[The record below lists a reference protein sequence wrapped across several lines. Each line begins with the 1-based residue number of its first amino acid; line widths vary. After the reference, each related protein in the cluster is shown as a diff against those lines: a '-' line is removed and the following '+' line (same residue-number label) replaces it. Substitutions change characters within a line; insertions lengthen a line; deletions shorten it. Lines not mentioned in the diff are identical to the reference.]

1 MSSQLS
7 LLRRGGSEV
16 DLGNLLSL
24 PFNGG
29 LLYVE
34 PVYIRATTDGYPLLR
49 KVLVGYGSNVA
60 FEDTLSAALYKVFD
74 SSPIATVDPV
84 PDDGSG
90 GTVTPTPTPAPTTP
104 SSGDPATDLAFAIA
118 DAQAA
123 YEAGQRALVTGDFTA
138 YDVAQK
144 KLAAA
149 LQRAADAQAL
159 LSGAPPADTAAP
171 ADNSAA

>member
-1 MSSQLS
+1 M
-7 LLRRGGSEV
+7 
-16 DLGNLLSL
+16 
-24 PFNGG
+24 
-29 LLYVE
+29 LYVE

-74 SSPIATVDPV
+74 SSPVATPEPV

-90 GTVTPTPTPAPTTP
+90 GTVTPNPTPAPSTP

-123 YEAGQRALVTGDFTA
+123 YEAGQRALITGDFTA

-144 KLAAA
+144 QLAAA

-159 LSGAPPADTAAP
+159 IGVAAP
-171 ADNSAA
+171 VDEAVPTDNPAA